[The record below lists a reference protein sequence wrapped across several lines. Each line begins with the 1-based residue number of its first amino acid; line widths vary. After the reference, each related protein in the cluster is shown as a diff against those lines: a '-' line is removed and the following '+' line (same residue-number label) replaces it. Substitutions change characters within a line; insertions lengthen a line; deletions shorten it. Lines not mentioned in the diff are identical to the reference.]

1 MTPAARDGR
10 LGAILVNHNFYPMV
24 METLRMLQEATRRYD
39 DLVVVDN
46 SSGGEFWRLIRE
58 ELGAAATVVHVENHG
73 YAAAVNT
80 GVRVL
85 AGLGYGPGD
94 YVVVTT
100 HETKPRQDAVGRL
113 VEALEDDLRIGVAGP
128 TLLDGNRSGARIWS
142 EGGRLSRFLGLPEH
156 VNWGRP
162 FTGSQAL
169 APVDRDWVDGAFA
182 AYRWQALADVPLPDV
197 YFMYFEETECH
208 TRLRKAGWRVVWA
221 PQAVVVQASTGIP
234 GYFLG
239 RNVHLFQWRVGTWR
253 GKAFADAWVAGKL
266 LARVFALR
274 TRPCAVPQHVRGLID
289 GVRSR
294 RADTAI
300 VFPEAVHTR
309 CH

>member
-1 MTPAARDGR
+1 MGRGGGGMTPAARDGR

-156 VNWGRP
+156 VNWADRSQGVRP
-162 FTGSQAL
+162 S
-169 APVDRDWVDGAFA
+169 R
-182 AYRWQALADVPLPDV
+182 RW
-197 YFMYFEETECH
+197 
-208 TRLRKAGWRVVWA
+208 
-221 PQAVVVQASTGIP
+221 TGIGLTAP
-234 GYFLG
+234 SPRTGGKHSPTYRFPMCTSCIL
-239 RNVHLFQWRVGTWR
+239 RRPSVIR
-253 GKAFADAWVAGKL
+253 GFAK
-266 LARVFALR
+266 
-274 TRPCAVPQHVRGLID
+274 QD
-289 GVRSR
+289 GVSSGHLKPLSSK
-294 RADTAI
+294 RARAYQDTSWVGMCTSSSGA
-300 VFPEAVHTR
+300 
-309 CH
+309 